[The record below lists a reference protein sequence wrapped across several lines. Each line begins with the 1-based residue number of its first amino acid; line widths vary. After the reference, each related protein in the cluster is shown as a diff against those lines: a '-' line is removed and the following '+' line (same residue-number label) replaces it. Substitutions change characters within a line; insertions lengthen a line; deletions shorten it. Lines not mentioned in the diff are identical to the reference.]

1 MRYGPVRHELELLVP
16 RESKKICE
24 LVGAIQEILP
34 MTHGTGVFLLGDV
47 GRVTAVYENS
57 LSLLWRD
64 AGALLQT
71 LFLSATAFRLAFC
84 PVALLGHELIEALG
98 LEERLLGAGAAL
110 IGRSPSGN
118 Q

>member
-1 MRYGPVRHELELLVP
+1 MRYEPLRHELQVLIP
-16 RESKKICE
+16 RERGKVGE
-24 LVGAIQEILP
+24 LVGAVQEILP
-34 MTHGTGVFLLGDV
+34 LAHGTAVFLLGDV
-47 GRVTAVYENS
+47 ARVTAVYENS

-71 LFLSATAFRLAFC
+71 LFLSATAFRLTFC

-98 LEERLLGAGAAL
+98 LEERLLGAGAAV
-110 IGRSPSGN
+110 IGRSLSGD